1 MAEPMKTHDPQNE
14 RIKRRYLTFLKEAR
28 RRSEA
33 SIDIVASSLH
43 RFERYNNY
51 RDFRKFHIQQAI
63 GFKAHLVKETNARTG
78 APLSKATLLTTVSA
92 VKAFFQWL
100 SEQQSYRSLKYVDAD
115 YFDLSEKDIRVARAH
130 REQPVP
136 TMEQIRRVI
145 ARMPTRS
152 EIERRNRALLA
163 FTILTGARD
172 GAIASFKLKH
182 IDIAEGRVDHDAR
195 EVRSK
200 ASKTFTTYFFPV
212 GDDLREIV
220 VEWVAYLRT
229 VALWRSDDPVFPAP
243 KVAQGAMHQ
252 FEIVGID
259 RKHWRNAE
267 PIRKIFRT
275 AFERAEI
282 PYANPHSFRKTL
294 ARLGEQVCHTPEEF
308 KAWSQNLGHEHVM
321 TTLTSYGE
329 VSRERQAEILR
340 ELANVGSQPE
350 GMEEAEMVLKAAM
363 ALLRRRA
370 SGPDG
375 RSRLTEEQSLPA
387 NDAEERMPKQ

>member
-1 MAEPMKTHDPQNE
+1 MAEPMKTHDPVNE

-33 SIDIVASSLH
+33 SIDVVASALH
-43 RFERYNNY
+43 RFERYTNF

-78 APLSKATLLTTVSA
+78 APLSKATLLTTTSA

-100 SEQQSYRSLKYVDAD
+100 SEQQGYRSRLKYGDAN
-115 YFDLSEKDIRVARAH
+115 YFDISEKDMRVARAR
-130 REQPVP
+130 REQRAP

-145 ARMPTRS
+145 TLMPAGS
-152 EIERRNRALLA
+152 EIERRNRSLLA

-182 IDIAEGRVDHDAR
+182 IDITEERVDHDAR

-229 VALWRSDDPVFPAP
+229 VALWGPETHYFP
-243 KVAQGAMHQ
+243 
-252 FEIVGID
+252 
-259 RKHWRNAE
+259 
-267 PIRKIFRT
+267 
-275 AFERAEI
+275 
-282 PYANPHSFRKTL
+282 
-294 ARLGEQVCHTPEEF
+294 
-308 KAWSQNLGHEHVM
+308 
-321 TTLTSYGE
+321 
-329 VSRERQAEILR
+329 
-340 ELANVGSQPE
+340 
-350 GMEEAEMVLKAAM
+350 
-363 ALLRRRA
+363 RRRW
-370 SGPDG
+370 
-375 RSRLTEEQSLPA
+375 LKEQRTSS
-387 NDAEERMPKQ
+387 KS